1 MSVGQNGF
9 WSSTR
14 ANNRAGVE
22 SLDPFN
28 AEVKKILDSLSYE
41 DVPNPNYMS
50 AEDIDA
56 GGFVTPGTR
65 IDQTAPTIRKYDR
78 AQLKAASEQIGY
90 LAEEM
95 GVSLVATDNNKP
107 YFYNTGIKELNE
119 AMYGP
124 AIKGENSISSTPGT
138 FESPVHSA
146 KWDDYAKAILPAVAV
161 GVIAAPIATSL
172 LNAIPQ
178 VANFLQGAGTV
189 NTIAA
194 STVKATATSAV
205 SQMIRN
211 GEIDPGSLLQD
222 AVTNGFVPELIKNA
236 GDFGELF
243 QDKSFAGAFTRGA
256 TREAINS
263 AVRDGEL
270 NLGDITKAGLGRMGF
285 EVLGDI
291 FRDASQTNDE
301 NVLRHSSFDGKHF
314 SQYTPEEQNELL
326 KRLHDTTDL
335 YGLLGPNGALSKMG
349 IDVAYMKTDALG
361 DVLNFFGFGEEYDTQ
376 AFKDTLA
383 RAQSQMEQGL
393 LSPEEA
399 QQMLWAE
406 AGRYD
411 QRFFDPFAEKG
422 NNSDMTGIWENF
434 SEAYRDSGV
443 ASALIDWANDPG
455 TAGQEFSFAPTTPE
469 EPEFA
474 DVNEDTVNAADPDIE
489 DPFVDTTQDP
499 IVEDVVEEQ
508 PPGNSDGQTSS
519 PTDPT
524 WGQRDWGATEPPE
537 DAVQEVIE
545 ENFNSS
551 SPSSVLWEQMHD
563 TSGDFPWA
571 VKGEPNQQFWGT
583 SYYRIADLN
592 KMNNRG
598 ITEDMREFA
607 RQEWDKLVA
616 AGNDPSMRGGGI
628 NGYNRENWV
637 LHGWRNNDELQ
648 AAMSEAGVPGDTGGE
663 LTGGDE
669 LPPGG
674 SDELPPGGDDSGGSN
689 TAGITGQGMMG
700 QKKNPY
706 MTSIDPEYQME
717 QRRQIKQTSLVASMF
732 GDMI

>member
-1 MSVGQNGF
+1 MSFSWEAGDA
-9 WSSTR
+9 STFV
-14 ANNRAGVE
+14 NNPGMEEFNSQVAGM
-22 SLDPFN
+22 LD
-28 AEVKKILDSLSYE
+28 ALRYREVD
-41 DVPNPNYMS
+41 NPNTLT
-50 AEDIDA
+50 ADEQDT
-56 GGFVTPGTR
+56 GGFVDPNRPTTPDYYGT
-65 IDQTAPTIRKYDR
+65 DTLKLYDR
-78 AQLKAASEQIGY
+78 RDTKAAAAEMLRI
-90 LAEEM
+90 AEEN
-95 GVSLVATDNNKP
+95 GIELIKEKNGKP
-107 YFYNTGIKELNE
+107 YFYNTGNRELNT
-119 AMYGP
+119 ALYGP
-124 AIKGENSISSTPGT
+124 AWKGDNAFSTSSGGYETPIEGMR
-138 FESPVHSA
+138 
-146 KWDDYAKAILPAVAV
+146 WDDYAKAILPAIAV
-161 GVIAAPIATSL
+161 GVIAAPLATSL
-172 LNAIPQ
+172 LSSIPQ

-194 STVKATATSAV
+194 GTVKATATSAV
-205 SQMIRN
+205 SQMLRN

-222 AVTNGFVPELIKNA
+222 AVTNGFVPELIKGA

-256 TREAINS
+256 TREAVNS
-263 AVRDGEL
+263 AVRGGEL
-270 NLGDITKAGLGRMGF
+270 DLQDIAEAGLGRMGF

-301 NVLRHSSFDGKHF
+301 NVLKHSSFDGQHF
-314 SQYTPEEQNELL
+314 SQYTPEEQAELL
-326 KRLHDTTDL
+326 KRLTDTTDL

-383 RAQSQMEQGL
+383 RAQSQMDQGL

-399 QQMLWAE
+399 QQMLYAE

-434 SEAYRDSGV
+434 SEAYNDSGV

-455 TAGQEFSFAPTTPE
+455 TAGQEFSFAPTTPD

-499 IVEDVVEEQ
+499 IVEE
-508 PPGNSDGQTSS
+508 PPTNSDGQTSS
-519 PTDPT
+519 PIDPT
-524 WGQRDWGATEPPE
+524 WGQRDWGAPEAPEEPI
-537 DAVQEVIE
+537 QQVIE
-545 ENFNSS
+545 ENFTPNTT
-551 SPSSVLWEQMHD
+551 SPWSNLRDQME
-563 TSGDFPWA
+563 GGKQGFA

-583 SYYRIADLN
+583 EYHMLADLN
-592 KMNNRG
+592 RMDNEG
-598 ITEDMREFA
+598 ITAAEREFA
-607 RQEWDKLVA
+607 RQDWDRRVA
-616 AGNDPSMRGGGI
+616 EGEDPSTWDGGT
-628 NGYNRENWV
+628 NGANRENWV
-637 LHGWRNNDELQ
+637 LHGWRNNDELRS
-648 AAMSEAGVPGDTGGE
+648 AMSETGVPGDTGGE
-663 LTGGDE
+663 LGEDDLPPSSGDE

-674 SDELPPGGDDSGGSN
+674 GDDGGGDTG
-689 TAGITGQGMMG
+689 GITGQGMMG

-706 MTSIDPEYQME
+706 MTSINPEYQME
-717 QRRQIKQTSLVASMF
+717 QKRQIQQTSLVASMF